1 MNILQKIKFWGNHH
15 QPKWLGF
22 FRIALGLILI
32 WKGIAFILNLD
43 VLAAFLRDTGLT
55 DKIGISVSITLIA
68 HLIIALHLIGGVCIT
83 LGIRT
88 RLFCLLNLPVLIGAV
103 FFFNLRQNVLKPYS
117 ELWLSIF
124 VLLAII
130 CFLIEGNG
138 LLFAVEH
145 ETDDKV
151 EP

>member
-1 MNILQKIKFWGNHH
+1 MKILEKIRFWGNHH

-22 FRIALGLILI
+22 LRLALGLILI
-32 WKGIAFILNLD
+32 WKSIAFILNLD
-43 VLAAFLRDTGLT
+43 VLAAFLRESGLT

-68 HLIIALHLIGGVCIT
+68 HLIIAFHLIGGICIT

-103 FFFNLRQNVLKPYS
+103 FFVNLRHNVLKPYS
-117 ELWLSIF
+117 EFWLSLV
-124 VLLAII
+124 VLLLII

-138 LLFAVEH
+138 RLFAVER
-145 ETDDKV
+145 ETDDTVK
-151 EP
+151 P